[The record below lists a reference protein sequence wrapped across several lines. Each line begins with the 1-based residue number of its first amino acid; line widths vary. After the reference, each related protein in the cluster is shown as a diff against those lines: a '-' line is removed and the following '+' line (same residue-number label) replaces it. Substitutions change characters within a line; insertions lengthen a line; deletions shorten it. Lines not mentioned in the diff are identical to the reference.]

1 MTSLA
6 ILTVVS
12 LMVIVSIPPSEGSTD
27 QETVLLN
34 IGADESLTL
43 TEDTIL
49 SEGRNIVRGE
59 LNVPEGVTLTVQSG
73 SELILDGETCEMTV
87 DGTLIVIE
95 GEARLT
101 SHHSNWIIQG
111 SYLY

>member
-12 LMVIVSIPPSEGSTD
+12 LMVIVSIPQAEGSTD

-49 SEGRNIVRGE
+49 SEDRNIVRGE

-95 GEARLT
+95 GEIGISMENGSRLIV
-101 SHHSNWIIQG
+101 N
-111 SYLY
+111 